1 LDRLLSPEQ
10 AAEMLGCHRT
20 MIFEMLA
27 RGDVASIKLGRLRRI
42 PASSIDKYIASRL
55 SEAEGSS
62 PDGGVR

>member
-1 LDRLLSPEQ
+1 
-10 AAEMLGCHRT
+10 MLGCRRT

-42 PASSIDKYIASRL
+42 PVSSIDKYIASRL

-62 PDGGVR
+62 HAGEER